1 VVPAKLT
8 EFLSKT
14 QTDGTW
20 TALIAGAVTKCDNA
34 IKSKI
39 PFSLAYCN
47 SFKSYYGVSAGAN
60 IPKFDTCDGKPLLML
75 QCIQGVLY
83 AVG

>member
-39 PFSLAYCN
+39 PLHTVTLSNLTMVYLQVLTFLSSTHVTASHCSCCSASRVFS
-47 SFKSYYGVSAGAN
+47 
-60 IPKFDTCDGKPLLML
+60 ML
-75 QCIQGVLY
+75 
-83 AVG
+83 